1 LVRLFAA
8 NLADQVCCHYTGKY
22 SGREALMP
30 TWVDPVRQLM
40 NFLGLLSIVGIWFL
54 TVRIYAITPK
64 PIRYSLIGWS
74 VLVSLIL
81 FLILT
86 VSSLLVLVFNFMK
99 FDRIQGAF
107 LSDLAFVPFTY
118 YCLRSPPSRRS
129 YLVAALFLL
138 LVLVGLAS
146 ILVAILMN

>member
-1 LVRLFAA
+1 
-8 NLADQVCCHYTGKY
+8 
-22 SGREALMP
+22 MP
-30 TWVDPVRQLM
+30 TWVDPVIKLV
-40 NFLGLLSIVGIWFL
+40 NFLGLLGILGFWYL
-54 TVRIYAITPK
+54 TIRIYVITPK
-64 PIRYSLIGWS
+64 PIRHSLIGWS

-86 VSSLLVLVFNFMK
+86 VSSLLVLVFSFMK
-99 FDRIQGAF
+99 FDRIQVAF

-138 LVLVGLAS
+138 IVLGGLVS
-146 ILVAILMN
+146 ILVAILIN

>member
-1 LVRLFAA
+1 
-8 NLADQVCCHYTGKY
+8 
-22 SGREALMP
+22 MP
-30 TWVDPVRQLM
+30 TLVDPVRQLVY
-40 NFLGLLSIVGIWFL
+40 FLGLLGILGIWYL

-64 PIRYSLIGWS
+64 PIRHSLIGWS
-74 VLVSLIL
+74 VLLSLIL

-86 VSSLLVLVFNFMK
+86 VSSMLVLVFNFMK

-107 LSDLAFVPFTY
+107 ISDLFFVSGTY

-138 LVLVGLAS
+138 IVLGGLVS

>member
-1 LVRLFAA
+1 
-8 NLADQVCCHYTGKY
+8 
-22 SGREALMP
+22 MP
-30 TWVDPVRQLM
+30 TWVDPVRQLVY
-40 NFLGLLSIVGIWFL
+40 FLGLLGILGFWYL
-54 TVRIYAITPK
+54 TIRIYVITPK
-64 PIRYSLIGWS
+64 PIRNSLIGWS
-74 VLVSLIL
+74 ILVSLIL

-86 VSSLLVLVFNFMK
+86 VSSMLVLVFSFIK
-99 FDRIQGAF
+99 FDRIQVAF

-146 ILVAILMN
+146 ILVA

>member
-1 LVRLFAA
+1 
-8 NLADQVCCHYTGKY
+8 
-22 SGREALMP
+22 MP
-30 TWVDPVRQLM
+30 TWVDPVRQLVY
-40 NFLGLLSIVGIWFL
+40 FLGLLGILGFWYL
-54 TVRIYAITPK
+54 TIRIYVITPK
-64 PIRYSLIGWS
+64 PIRNSLIGWS
-74 VLVSLIL
+74 ILVSLIL

-86 VSSLLVLVFNFMK
+86 VSSMLVLVFSFIK
-99 FDRIQGAF
+99 FDRIQVAF

-146 ILVAILMN
+146 ILVAILIN